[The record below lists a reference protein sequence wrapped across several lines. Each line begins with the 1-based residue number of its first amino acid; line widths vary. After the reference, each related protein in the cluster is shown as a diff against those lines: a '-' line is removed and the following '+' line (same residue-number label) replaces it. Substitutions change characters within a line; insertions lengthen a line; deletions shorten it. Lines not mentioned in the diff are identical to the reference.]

1 MFTKFTLMTSAL
13 ALGIAGMVFSAQP
26 AAAGANE
33 YFKCSLAEGKTMDDL
48 VAIGSDFHAVLA
60 EAGIEGFWVSFMTP
74 LFAPDIKRGTF
85 YWVGHAPDVAT
96 IGAINDL
103 WDTDVN
109 KDVRDAWEAATSDC
123 ESSSVYI
130 TTKVE

>member
-1 MFTKFTLMTSAL
+1 MADM
-13 ALGIAGMVFSAQP
+13 
-26 AAAGANE
+26 
-33 YFKCSLAEGKTMDDL
+33 

-60 EAGIEGFWVSFMTP
+60 EAGIEGFWVSFMNP
-74 LFAPDIKRGTF
+74 LFASDIKRGTF

-123 ESSSVYI
+123 ESSSLYI